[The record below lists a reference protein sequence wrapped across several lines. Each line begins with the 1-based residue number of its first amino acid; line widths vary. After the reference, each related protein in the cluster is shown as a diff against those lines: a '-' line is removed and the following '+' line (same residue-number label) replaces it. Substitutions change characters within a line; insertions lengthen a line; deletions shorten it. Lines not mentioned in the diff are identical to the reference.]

1 MSTDRTIR
9 GIGSTFGGNMSDF
22 GDGQIVRARK
32 QHCCEWCHTAIVVG
46 ERHFR
51 FCGKWQREFQDWR
64 MHNECEDAHSRETYE
79 GEICDAFHQRGR
91 TCADTEEERRKF
103 KKELGEIIKK
113 AVHAHGIPNETQWTR
128 IAHDVLHE
136 VEEWQ
141 YGETNRVNQLKK
153 AVVEENRKLLA
164 AIAERIKK

>member
-1 MSTDRTIR
+1 
-9 GIGSTFGGNMSDF
+9 MSDF

-32 QHCCEWCHTAIVVG
+32 NHSCEWCHSSIVVG

-51 FCGKWQREFQDWR
+51 FCGKWQGEFQDWR

-79 GEICDAFHQRGR
+79 GEICEAFHQRGR
-91 TCADTEEERRKF
+91 TCSDTEENRRHFAKSLGDLL
-103 KKELGEIIKK
+103 KKEIEKGLKADHEWANLG
-113 AVHAHGIPNETQWTR
+113 R
-128 IAHDVLHE
+128 IAMRE

-141 YGETNRVNQLKK
+141 YEEEHRINELKK
-153 AVVEENRKLLA
+153 TVLEENRKLLA